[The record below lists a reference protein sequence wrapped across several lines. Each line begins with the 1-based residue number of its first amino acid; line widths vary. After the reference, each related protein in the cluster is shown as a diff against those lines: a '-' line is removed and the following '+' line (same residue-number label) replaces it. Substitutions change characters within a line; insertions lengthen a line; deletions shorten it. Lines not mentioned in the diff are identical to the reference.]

1 MSTTTSTA
9 LEVTELGDLDELRR
23 ACDLF
28 VTIWGRTGAGAP
40 VVPELLRAI
49 SHAGGY
55 VAGARDKGELVGA
68 SVGFL
73 GRDGDGLLLHSHITG
88 VQPSHQGRRVGLALK
103 RHQQKWA
110 AERGIEVITWT
121 FDPLVRRNGR
131 FNLTSLGAIGTE
143 YLPDFYGEMEDALN
157 RSDPTDRLVARL
169 AVDARERREPDVTE
183 LQNRGAEI
191 VLTTS
196 ASGTPEAAASKARVR
211 LALVPEDIV
220 AIRAS
225 DPGTSLAWRMAARE
239 AMGSAIADGLRA
251 LRVTRDGWYVFA
263 ENEEAL

>member
-9 LEVTELGDLDELRR
+9 LEVAELRDLDELRR
-23 ACDLF
+23 ACELF
-28 VTIWGRTGAGAP
+28 VTIWGRSDVGAP

-68 SVGFL
+68 SMGFL
-73 GRDGDGLLLHSHITG
+73 GRDADGPILHSHITG
-88 VQPSHQGRRVGLALK
+88 VHPSHQGRGVGLTLK
-103 RHQQKWA
+103 RHQQRWA
-110 AERGIEVITWT
+110 AEHGIDVITWT

-143 YLPDFYGEMEDALN
+143 YLCDFYGEMDDALN

-169 AVDARERREPDVTE
+169 TVDAREREEPDLTE
-183 LQNRGAEI
+183 LQGRGAEI
-191 VLTTS
+191 VL
-196 ASGTPEAAASKARVR
+196 AASSSGQPEVAPSKAAVR

-220 AIRAS
+220 AIRGS
-225 DPGTSLAWRMAARE
+225 DPGLSLAWRTASRE
-239 AMGSAIADGLRA
+239 AMGNAIADGLRA